1 MRVVPGLLL
10 LLLACS
16 ALAQKDAAEK
26 VQEGNVNNWIE
37 YYKKQRESDAA
48 PPVGVAEEEKID
60 ERKEKRGEREEKRE
74 EIDPKVQGERRN

>member
-48 PPVGVAEEEKID
+48 PPVGVAEERG
-60 ERKEKRGEREEKRE
+60 ERKEKRDEREEKRE
-74 EIDPKVQGERRN
+74 EIDPRN